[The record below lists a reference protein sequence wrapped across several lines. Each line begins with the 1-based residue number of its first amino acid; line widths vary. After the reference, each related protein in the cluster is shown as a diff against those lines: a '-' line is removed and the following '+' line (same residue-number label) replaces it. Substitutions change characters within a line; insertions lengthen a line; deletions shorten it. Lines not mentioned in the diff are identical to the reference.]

1 MAKYSTA
8 TDPQININDISRLSA
23 GSTLKGNFYSETDI
37 RVDGLF
43 EGDIITKGK
52 TVIGESALVRGT
64 IVCAKADV
72 WGKIE
77 GKVFVKDLLD
87 LKSSA
92 SIDGEFHFSRLQVE
106 IGAGITGTCSKITD
120 TEFEDRLK
128 PAA

>member
-1 MAKYSTA
+1 MAKYST
-8 TDPQININDISRLSA
+8 TTESQININDISRLSA
-23 GSTLKGNFYSETDI
+23 GSSLKGNFYSEKDI

-52 TVIGESALVRGT
+52 TVVGESAVVKGN

-77 GKVFVKDLLD
+77 GKIFVKDLLD

-92 SIDGEFHFSRLQVE
+92 SIEGEFHFSRIQIE
-106 IGAGITGTCSKITD
+106 IGAGITGTCQKITD

-128 PAA
+128 TA

>member
-1 MAKYSTA
+1 MAKYTTTPES
-8 TDPQININDISRLSA
+8 QINLNDISRLSA
-23 GSTLKGNFYSETDI
+23 GSTLKGTFLSEKDI
-37 RVDGLF
+37 RVDGFF

-52 TVIGESALVRGT
+52 TVVGESAVVKGN

-77 GKVFVKDLLD
+77 GKIFVKDLLD

-92 SIDGEFHFSRLQVE
+92 SIDGEFHFSRIQIE
-106 IGAGITGTCSKITD
+106 IGAGITGTCQKITD

-128 PAA
+128 TA

>member
-1 MAKYSTA
+1 MAKYST
-8 TDPQININDISRLSA
+8 TTEPQININDVSRLSA
-23 GSTLKGNFYSETDI
+23 GSTLKGNFRSEKDI

-52 TVIGESALVRGT
+52 TVVGESAVVKGN

-77 GKVFVKDLLD
+77 GKIFVKDLLD

-92 SIDGEFHFSRLQVE
+92 SIDGEFHFSRIQIE
-106 IGAGITGTCSKITD
+106 IGAGITGTCQKITD

-128 PAA
+128 AA

>member
-1 MAKYSTA
+1 MAKYNTSSES
-8 TDPQININDISRLSA
+8 PINLNDISRLSA
-23 GSTLKGNFYSETDI
+23 GSKLKGNFYSEKDI

-52 TVIGESALVRGT
+52 TVVGESAVVKGN

-72 WGKIE
+72 WGTIE
-77 GKVFVKDLLD
+77 GKIFVKDLLD

-92 SIDGEFHFSRLQVE
+92 AIDGEFHFSRLQVE
-106 IGAGITGTCSKITD
+106 IGAGITGTCLKITD

-128 PAA
+128 TA

>member
-1 MAKYSTA
+1 MAKYST
-8 TDPQININDISRLSA
+8 TTESQININDISRLSA
-23 GSTLKGNFYSETDI
+23 GSSLKGNFYSEKDI

-52 TVIGESALVRGT
+52 TVVGESAVVKGN

-77 GKVFVKDLLD
+77 GKIFVKDLLD

-92 SIDGEFHFSRLQVE
+92 SIEGEFHFSRIQIE
-106 IGAGITGTCSKITD
+106 IGAGITGTCLKITD

-128 PAA
+128 TA